1 MRFITRSLA
10 AIVSCVSLGAFAQ
23 APAGNLVIYSSTDAA
38 VAEPLLRQFQSL
50 YPAIKVQYDDMN
62 TLELHNRAVSER
74 AARAPSADVLWSSAM
89 DLQMKLAAEGYAAA
103 YESREARSLPQWAV
117 WRHEA
122 YGTTYEPVVIVYNRR
137 LVGEDEVPRSHA
149 DVLRLLR
156 EKADKYRGKVV
167 SYDVEKSGIGYLLV
181 THDAK
186 YNADFWE
193 LARTLGASGVR
204 FRTSTATMLE
214 RISSGEHL
222 LGYNILGS
230 YARLRAAKD
239 RNIGYVYP
247 SDYTLVMSR
256 VMLINKAARN
266 PQAARLWL
274 DYVLSRRG
282 QALLANRAALGSI
295 RADLDADMSP
305 ATLAKALG
313 ATPRPI
319 ALGAGLLA
327 SLDPVKRSDFLEQ
340 WRAAISPR

>member
-1 MRFITRSLA
+1 MRFTIRSLA
-10 AIVSCVSLGAFAQ
+10 AVLSFLSAAALAQ

-38 VAEPLLRQFQSL
+38 VAEPLLQQFQSL
-50 YPAIKVQYDDMN
+50 YPAVKVQYNDMN
-62 TLELHNRAVSER
+62 TLELHNRALSER

-103 YESREARSLPQWAV
+103 YESPEARSLPQWAV
-117 WRHEA
+117 WRNEA

-137 LVGEDEVPRSHA
+137 LVGEDEAPRSHA
-149 DVLRLLR
+149 DFLRLLR
-156 EKADKYRGKVV
+156 DKADKYRGKVV
-167 SYDVEKSGIGYLLV
+167 SYDIEKSGIAYLLI
-181 THDAK
+181 TRDAK

-222 LGYNILGS
+222 LGYNVLGS

-247 SDYTLVMSR
+247 RDYTLVMSR
-256 VMLINKAARN
+256 IMLINKEARN

-282 QALLANRAALGSI
+282 QAIANRTGLGSI
-295 RADLDADMSP
+295 RADLDTDA
-305 ATLAKALG
+305 AALG
-313 ATPRPI
+313 TTARPI
-319 ALGAGLLA
+319 ALGAELVA
-327 SLDPVKRSDFLEQ
+327 SLDAAKRSDFLKQ
-340 WRAAISPR
+340 WQAAIGQR